1 MTKKTKLP
9 PVTDSWFK
17 ENVEPFNQEVTE
29 EFIDQQHL
37 SPQTLKTYKSN
48 LYQFFHYVHEKCSN
62 KSILK
67 LRKKDALKYQN
78 FLLGSGLSPS
88 ATKNKRATVS
98 SLCEYIMLYYEDERE
113 FRNIYTGVPNPSK
126 AVVHKKNPLS
136 KDEFDK
142 LIAHFTKEEKWQI
155 VAYLWFVYE
164 TGARR
169 EEVRQLK
176 REVIHYNYCVDQ
188 ETGEQTDFYE
198 THEIRAKGKG
208 REGKPR
214 NFHFGDEAMTALKK
228 WSEIRG
234 EDECEHMFVKKT
246 KQGKTQQLSPTTFN
260 YWCSKLFFDVLGRRV
275 HPHLFRSTRA
285 THLVVNEGYDI
296 EAAQELL
303 GHESSETTKIY
314 VVKEGGKN
322 MSKIFKKKT

>member
-1 MTKKTKLP
+1 MAAQKKLP
-9 PVTDSWFK
+9 PISDEWFK
-17 ENVEPFNQEVTE
+17 ENVHEFNQEVTQ

-37 SPQTLKTYKSN
+37 SPETLKTYKSN
-48 LYQFFHYVHEKCSN
+48 LYQFFKFVHDNCSN

-78 FLLGSGLSPS
+78 FLLKNGLSPN

-98 SLCEYIMLYYEDERE
+98 SLCNYIMLYYEDERE
-113 FRNIYTGVPNPSK
+113 FRNIFNGVPNPSK
-126 AVVHKKNPLS
+126 SVVHKKTPLT
-136 KDEFDK
+136 KDEFDI
-142 LIAHFTKEEKWQI
+142 LVSHFTEKGNWQI

-176 REVIHYNYCVDQ
+176 REVVYYSYFVDQ
-188 ETGEQTDFYE
+188 ETGEETDYYE
-198 THEIRAKGKG
+198 SHDIRAKGRG
-208 REGKPR
+208 AEGKR
-214 NFHFGDEAMTALKK
+214 RKFYFGDQAMDALKK
-228 WSEIRG
+228 WHDARG
-234 EDECEHMFVKKT
+234 EDECPYMFVKKT
-246 KQGKTQQLSPTTFN
+246 KDGKTQQLSPTTFN
-260 YWCSKLFFDVLGRRV
+260 YWCSKYFSEILGKRV

-303 GHESSETTKIY
+303 GHESSETTQIY
-314 VVKEGGKN
+314 VVKEGGQN
-322 MSKIFKKKT
+322 MSKIFKKKK